1 VKELV
6 ARHDAAKQA
15 AADAM
20 AEWESATS
28 ELERVLA
35 DL

>member
-1 VKELV
+1 VKDLV
-6 ARHDAAKQA
+6 ARHDTAKQA

-28 ELERVLA
+28 ELERVLTE
-35 DL
+35 L